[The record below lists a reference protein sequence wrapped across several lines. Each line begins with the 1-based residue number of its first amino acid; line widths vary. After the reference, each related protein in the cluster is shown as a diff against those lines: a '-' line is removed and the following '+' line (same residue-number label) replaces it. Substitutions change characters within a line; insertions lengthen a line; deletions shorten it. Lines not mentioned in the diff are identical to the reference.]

1 MSDNPKK
8 QSRFY
13 LGNEWRNYIE
23 EVAFKKNLKTS
34 TAALIAIL
42 EEHKQFSSNHFDLNF
57 IVNKVILELKS
68 EISNV
73 ISDIVSEELKRVRM
87 GTNNADRNTQV
98 LIELVQGGM
107 VATNNEVI
115 TTTDEYK
122 PAFLNQAEKVVQKR
136 ISDLV
141 QKKYE

>member
-1 MSDNPKK
+1 MEEKYIQ
-8 QSRFY
+8 QSKFY
-13 LGNEWRNYIE
+13 LDNEWRDYVE
-23 EVAFKKNLKTS
+23 TVRFERKLKTK
-34 TAALIAIL
+34 TASMIAIL
-42 EEHKQFSSNHFDLNF
+42 EEHKRLSNNNFDLNF
-57 IVNKVILELKS
+57 IINRVVSELKS

-122 PAFLNQAEKVVQKR
+122 PAFLNQVEKVVQKR

>member
-1 MSDNPKK
+1 MNGSDVK
-8 QSRFY
+8 QVKFY
-13 LGNEWRNYIE
+13 LDEEWYDYIE
-23 EVAFKKNLKTS
+23 QVRFEKKLKTK
-34 TAALIAIL
+34 TASMIAIL
-42 EEHKQFSSNHFDLNF
+42 EEHKRLSNNNFDLNF
-57 IVNKVILELKS
+57 IINRVVSELKS